1 MNCGTCKWYAKDKGE
16 CRANFPYAAG
26 WPKVDS
32 TDWCRGY
39 EQAERTAIVVAS
51 GKTCEHCN
59 APLPDDCKGN
69 CPACGAPQS

>member
-39 EQAERTAIVVAS
+39 EPRPSPLVKPSDKLCPYCSAPIPEECGGRCAS
-51 GKTCEHCN
+51 CN
-59 APLPDDCKGN
+59 AKLD
-69 CPACGAPQS
+69 